1 MLEIRDVEH
10 RFGAHQV
17 LAPISLQ
24 LAPGRC
30 VALVGPSG
38 CGKTTLLHLAAG
50 LLDVQKG
57 SITSSFARCALM
69 FQQPLLLPWLTV
81 LDNIALG
88 LKAQRV
94 PRSERQQCAAGMAAA
109 MGLEA
114 RALRQF
120 PQQLSGGMQSRAALA
135 RALVVQPDALLLDEP
150 FAALDIGLKAHMHR
164 LLQRQRQQRPLAA
177 LLITHDVTEA
187 VTLADT
193 VLVMAARPGRIVW
206 QHDVAP
212 DAAPRSDGWALQQ
225 AAALLAQP
233 EVRQAFELPQEVE
246 APV

>member
-1 MLEIRDVEH
+1 MLDIRNVEH
-10 RFGAHQV
+10 SFGAHQV
-17 LAPISLQ
+17 LAPISLT
-24 LAPGRC
+24 LEPGRC
-30 VALVGPSG
+30 VALVGSSG

-57 SITSSFARCALM
+57 AIENRFARCAVM

-94 PRSERQQCAAGMAAA
+94 PRAKREANATEMAEAL
-109 MGLEA
+109 GLDA

-150 FAALDIGLKAHMHR
+150 FAALDIGLKAHMHQ
-164 LLQRQRQQRPLAA
+164 LVQQQRAQRALAA
-177 LLITHDVTEA
+177 LLITHDLTEA
-187 VTLADT
+187 MTLADT

-206 QHDVAP
+206 QQDLP
-212 DAAPRSDGWALQQ
+212 QPAAQRSHGWALQQ

-233 EVRQAFELPQEVE
+233 QVRQAFELPGQEVQ
-246 APV
+246 A